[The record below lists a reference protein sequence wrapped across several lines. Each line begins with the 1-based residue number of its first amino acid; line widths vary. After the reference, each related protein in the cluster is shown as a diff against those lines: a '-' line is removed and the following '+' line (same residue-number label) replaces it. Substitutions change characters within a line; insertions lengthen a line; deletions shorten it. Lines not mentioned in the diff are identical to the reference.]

1 MELERS
7 VIINRWLPQLSQKT
21 GLPVA
26 TLKTEGLRAGDF
38 PPAGVRIDFEDGSLV
53 HFRWAFF
60 VTDQSRRAAVF
71 TEHCGYHEFLL
82 GPEDVIA
89 QVEQTVRSTD
99 DWDTEWTA

>member
-53 HFRWAFF
+53 HFCWAFF
-60 VTDQSRRAAVF
+60 VSDPARPRKVAIF

-82 GPEDVIA
+82 GSEDTIA
-89 QVEQTVRSTD
+89 QLEPAAS
-99 DWDTEWTA
+99 A